1 VPGVSARPCIALVD
15 DDPDLRDLLDR
26 YLSGFGM
33 VVRVYA
39 DGESLLRAAGAGLQ
53 IDAVVL
59 DLMLPGI
66 DGLEVCQ
73 RLRAGSGVPV
83 LMLTARGELADR
95 VLGLQLGA
103 DDYLVKPF
111 EPRELVA
118 RLQALLRRTGA
129 GLSGGSSARAARPRV
144 ARFGPWRLDFER
156 RELTGPDGPVGLGAA
171 EYKLLCHLLDR
182 PGRVISRDGL
192 LDAIHG
198 RRAGPYDRAVDMLVS
213 RLRMRLN
220 DPAQQPQLLKTVRG
234 EGYLLAARVEFEP

>member
-53 IDAVVL
+53 MDAVVL

-95 VLGLQLGA
+95 VLGL
-103 DDYLVKPF
+103 
-111 EPRELVA
+111 
-118 RLQALLRRTGA
+118 
-129 GLSGGSSARAARPRV
+129 
-144 ARFGPWRLDFER
+144 
-156 RELTGPDGPVGLGAA
+156 
-171 EYKLLCHLLDR
+171 LDR
-182 PGRVISRDGL
+182 KNKCPSASDVNRRCGRGF
-192 LDAIHG
+192 
-198 RRAGPYDRAVDMLVS
+198 AGGGHKS
-213 RLRMRLN
+213 
-220 DPAQQPQLLKTVRG
+220 G
-234 EGYLLAARVEFEP
+234 

>member
-53 IDAVVL
+53 MDAVVL

-83 LMLTARGELADR
+83 LMLTARGEL
-95 VLGLQLGA
+95 
-103 DDYLVKPF
+103 
-111 EPRELVA
+111 
-118 RLQALLRRTGA
+118 
-129 GLSGGSSARAARPRV
+129 
-144 ARFGPWRLDFER
+144 
-156 RELTGPDGPVGLGAA
+156 
-171 EYKLLCHLLDR
+171 LDR
-182 PGRVISRDGL
+182 KNKRPSASDVNRRCGRGFAGGAHKSGWVLPTVS
-192 LDAIHG
+192 G
-198 RRAGPYDRAVDMLVS
+198 RA
-213 RLRMRLN
+213 
-220 DPAQQPQLLKTVRG
+220 
-234 EGYLLAARVEFEP
+234 